1 MFCCIITGNKHLF
14 ITIKQKMTNVEV
26 LCILSLGWLTGAR
39 WWTFSLKFPMKL
51 IMCNFCDSLSIFD
64 NWNGRD
70 NVNINRKIMYCP
82 SQIYKPGSYM
92 LKFELLLVDITVY
105 YFLVQ
110 TCNINLSSSDSLS
123 NGRLSFSYCLYAF
136 ICKSG
141 KNNSVYFY
149 LLKSLF

>member
-1 MFCCIITGNKHLF
+1 MTINNKKKFSIIWQEYDVSKFTKWQNMFCCIITGNKHLF

-70 NVNINRKIMYCP
+70 KVNINRKIVYCP

-92 LKFELLLVDITVY
+92 LKFQRLLVDITVY
-105 YFLVQ
+105 YFLYKPV
-110 TCNINLSSSDSLS
+110 T
-123 NGRLSFSYCLYAF
+123 
-136 ICKSG
+136 
-141 KNNSVYFY
+141 
-149 LLKSLF
+149 